1 MLGLCKHAVSFQKF
15 GNFEPSPIFLSLL
28 TFYQNV
34 FDMFLFYE
42 ILDFILKIK
51 VNMCLRVCFII
62 CRDLYYVVFLVMPK
76 ILASSLGFLTRSYTT
91 DLLSYRD

>member
-15 GNFEPSPIFLSLL
+15 GNFELSPIFLSLL
-28 TFYQNV
+28 MFYQNV
-34 FDMFLFYE
+34 FDNFLFYE

-62 CRDLYYVVFLVMPK
+62 CRPLLCCF
-76 ILASSLGFLTRSYTT
+76 FSYAQNIGLFFGVS
-91 DLLSYRD
+91 DQVIHN